1 MKYAPRHA
9 DPSRHSLAQPAQH
22 VSRTGGEI
30 PGEGRGTKAALCSAM
45 TARNLFAS
53 TAALL
58 IAAVGCSGSDPDS
71 AGTPDTGSKV
81 DVAQSSVARVAASA
95 IPDSALSA
103 AVTANNAF
111 AVDLYGHV
119 LASHATDNLL
129 TSPISATLALTM
141 TYAGAKG
148 DTATEMASALHF
160 DPAPGNSVFAGQ
172 NALSQALNGRAA
184 AALARAVTNAQEGGA
199 DAAAP
204 TTSDYQLD
212 VVNSVW
218 GEQSYTWEQPFLDI
232 LAANYGTGVYQQD
245 FEHAFDAARLT
256 INDWVDVH
264 TNDKIKDLLPADT
277 LNSSTRLVL
286 VNAMHLK
293 LPWATAFQ
301 VQATATADF
310 TRADATTVSTPFM
323 NRTDGFSYLDDGK
336 AQLVWLPLAGNGESV
351 VIALPHEDVTL
362 AAYEA
367 TLSPTSLTGPG
378 SAELVALSLPK
389 SNFTSDTFSLSKA
402 LSDMG
407 MKKAF
412 DAKAA
417 DFTGLCAHP
426 ADGAKLSVSEVLQK
440 TMISV
445 QEAGVEAAAAT
456 AVILKAGSA
465 QNPAQAPTPV
475 PMIVNRPYLVAVIDN
490 PTGALLMLG
499 HIQDPSVAGSQ

>member
-1 MKYAPRHA
+1 MT
-9 DPSRHSLAQPAQH
+9 
-22 VSRTGGEI
+22 SRTV
-30 PGEGRGTKAALCSAM
+30 
-45 TARNLFAS
+45 FAS
-53 TAALL
+53 SAALL
-58 IAAVGCSGSDPDS
+58 IAAVGCSGSDSDS
-71 AGTPDTGSKV
+71 AGKPDTGSKV

-95 IPDSALSA
+95 VPDAALSA

-119 LASHATDNLL
+119 LTSHADGNLL

-160 DPAPGNSVFAGQ
+160 DPAAEGSVFAGQ

-184 AALARAVTNAQEGGA
+184 AALAQATRNAQEGGGPA
-199 DAAAP
+199 VAPDA
-204 TTSDYQLD
+204 SDYQLD
-212 VVNSVW
+212 MVNSVW

-245 FEHAFDAARLT
+245 FEHAFDAARLK

-264 TNDKIKDLLPADT
+264 TNDKIKDLLPADS
-277 LNSSTRLVL
+277 LDSSTRMVL
-286 VNAMHLK
+286 VNAIHLK

-301 VQATATADF
+301 VEATATANF
-310 TRADATTVSTPFM
+310 TRVDATTVSTPFM

-351 VIALPHEDVTL
+351 VIALPHEGLTL

-367 TLSPTSLTGPG
+367 TLSPTSLTVPG
-378 SAELVALSLPK
+378 SGELVALSLPK
-389 SNFTSDTFSLSKA
+389 STFTSDTFSLTEA

-407 MKKAF
+407 MERAF
-412 DAKAA
+412 DAKTA

-426 ADGAKLSVSEVLQK
+426 ADGAKLSISKVLQK
-440 TMISV
+440 TMISM
-445 QEAGVEAAAAT
+445 QETGVEAAAAT
-456 AVILKAGSA
+456 AVVLKAGSA
-465 QNPAQAPTPV
+465 QNPGQAPTPV
-475 PMIVNRPYLVAVIDN
+475 PMIVNRPYLVAIVDN

-499 HIQDPSVAGSQ
+499 HIQDPSVAGGQ